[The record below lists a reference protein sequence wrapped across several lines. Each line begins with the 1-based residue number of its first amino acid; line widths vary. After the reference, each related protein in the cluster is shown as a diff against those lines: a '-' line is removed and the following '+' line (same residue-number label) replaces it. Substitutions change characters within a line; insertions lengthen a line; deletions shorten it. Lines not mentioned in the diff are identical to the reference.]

1 VRPPDAGAP
10 AQDVRSRIA
19 RARRLVALTGPG
31 IVPDGTVPAFSD
43 CGGRLGDRRV
53 AEIAAAQPFF
63 EDPVAVWDW
72 YDEHRVRLAGVQP
85 TAAHR
90 ALAELERRAEE
101 FTLATECIDGLHR
114 RAGSASVLELRGS
127 VWLLQCTRCGLR
139 SENRETP
146 LGVIPPPCPLCTGVT
161 RPGVLWQG
169 EQVPRDPLERS
180 FAALRRCEALIVAGS
195 PGDRQPAAAFI
206 AVARRAGA
214 FVLEIAAAE
223 PAGGSPADALLVG
236 NPAEILPSLL
246 AATG

>member
-1 VRPPDAGAP
+1 VRLPDPGAP
-10 AQDVRSRIA
+10 AEKARSRIA

-31 IVPDGTVPAFSD
+31 IAPEGAALEFSD
-43 CGGRLGDRRV
+43 CGGRLGGRRV
-53 AEIAAAQPFF
+53 AEIADAQPFF
-63 EDPVAVWDW
+63 EDPVAVWGW

-90 ALAELERRAEE
+90 ALAELEQRAEA

-114 RAGSASVLELRGS
+114 RAGSAKLLELRGS
-127 VWLLQCTRCGLR
+127 IWQLQCTRCGLR
-139 SENRETP
+139 SESRETP
-146 LGVIPPPCPLCTGVT
+146 LGAIPPPCPLCTGLT

-169 EQVPRDPLERS
+169 EQVPREPLERS

-223 PAGGSPADALLVG
+223 PARGSPADALLVG
-236 NPAEILPSLL
+236 NPAEVLPGLL

>member
-1 VRPPDAGAP
+1 MSAGRARLP
-10 AQDVRSRIA
+10 AGQARSRVA

-31 IVPDGTVPAFSD
+31 IAPGGTAPAFSD
-43 CGGRLGDRRV
+43 CGGRLGGRRV

-63 EDPVAVWDW
+63 EDPVAVWGW

-85 TAAHR
+85 TAAHL
-90 ALAELERRAEE
+90 ALAALERRAEA

-114 RAGSASVLELRGS
+114 RAGSANVLELRGS
-127 VWLLQCTRCGLR
+127 IWLLQCTRCGLR

-146 LGVIPPPCPLCTGVT
+146 LGVIPPPCPLCTGLT

-180 FAALRRCEALIVAGS
+180 FAALRSSDALIVAGL
-195 PGDRQPAAAFI
+195 PGARQPAAAFI

-214 FVLEIAAAE
+214 VVLEIAAAE
-223 PAGGSPADALLVG
+223 PAGGSPADDLIIG
-236 NPAEILPSLL
+236 TPAEVLPTLL
-246 AATG
+246 AGAG